1 MRRAPCACTTMQTCT
16 KLSRLP
22 KAAKQL
28 KSLNFKETTPG
39 SATGYTSSGYIDPTH
54 PATRLGPGSA
64 KPRALFE
71 SAHLSIRVIPKAT
84 LRNPTSPFVA
94 PFPSSS
100 KRLAGRVN
108 VSLQKAMSTAE
119 LPTAVIRSKIA
130 TKIKTALSLIV
141 TRGADVQRDAKG
153 REMLVFNQGDAGP
166 DWILADW
173 TYVFRP
179 KLQLYRMPY
188 EELIPILR
196 DGLNSVRLR
205 AQWLESQWCSR
216 QPAAGRNGGGRVKV
230 NSR

>member
-1 MRRAPCACTTMQTCT
+1 M
-16 KLSRLP
+16 
-22 KAAKQL
+22 
-28 KSLNFKETTPG
+28 
-39 SATGYTSSGYIDPTH
+39 
-54 PATRLGPGSA
+54 
-64 KPRALFE
+64 
-71 SAHLSIRVIPKAT
+71 
-84 LRNPTSPFVA
+84 
-94 PFPSSS
+94 
-100 KRLAGRVN
+100 N

-166 DWILADW
+166 DWILAGASSASAATTSYEHPADW